1 VRRRRKEE
9 GSAALRDLKRENR
22 ETRNKREGER
32 DGKEINA
39 HRRESV
45 HGSELRHSR
54 CVREKMRRGDG
65 GGLARHR
72 RAHLHEKIG

>member
-1 VRRRRKEE
+1 
-9 GSAALRDLKRENR
+9 LRDLKRENR
-22 ETRNKREGER
+22 EKRKKREGQRE
-32 DGKEINA
+32 GKEIKA

-65 GGLARHR
+65 GGGLARHK